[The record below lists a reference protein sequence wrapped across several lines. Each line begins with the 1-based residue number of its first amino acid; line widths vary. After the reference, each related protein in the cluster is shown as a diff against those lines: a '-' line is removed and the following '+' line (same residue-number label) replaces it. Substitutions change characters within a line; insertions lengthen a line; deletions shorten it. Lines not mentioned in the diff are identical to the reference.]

1 MTATKKPEAK
11 KLPIVP
17 ESKQKF
23 TKKVLSSRAQLIKRK
38 LKRNAVIALR
48 KRQNLLRAEKYQN
61 EYIRAE
67 RHEVKMKRLAK
78 ARGMYYV
85 PGEAKLAFVIRIRG
99 YDSNNP
105 IFLLNQLIL

>member
-1 MTATKKPEAK
+1 MVATKNPEAAK
-11 KLPIVP
+11 KLPVVP

-23 TKKVLSSRAQLIKRK
+23 TKKVLSTRALLIKRR
-38 LKRNAVIALR
+38 LKRSAVIATR
-48 KRQNLLRAEKYQN
+48 KKENLLRAEKYQN

-67 RHEVKMKRLAK
+67 RHEVRMKRLAK

-99 YDSNNP
+99 
-105 IFLLNQLIL
+105 